1 MAVRDL
7 QTSAFATLPPS
18 ISASDRRTEPL
29 RELRATLQLSVKVWG
44 MDCNGKPFATSAKT
58 VEVSAL
64 GARLTGFSSVNEGE
78 VIGIQYGDQKARF
91 RVIWIGEPGTEKAGQ
106 IGVKSL
112 DETKCIWSAALDA
125 QSMNHAQEVSGG
137 LAKVTSE
144 KAVPS
149 AERRR
154 YPRYHCN
161 GEIEVKTASNA
172 TAVRFRLT
180 DVGLGGCYA
189 DTMSP
194 LPLNTSLELVLK
206 ISGAVIAV
214 KGVVRTSHVSMGMG
228 IEFVDLNADQS
239 KQLAQLV
246 NRQFG
251 PSTPPA
257 IESVMSVAGNASPI
271 EPGVDALVRLLQKKG
286 LLSRDEFLGELQKPQ

>member
-7 QTSAFATLPPS
+7 QATSAFATLPPS
-18 ISASDRRTEPL
+18 ITASDRHTEAL

-44 MDCNGKPFATSAKT
+44 MDSNGKPFAASAKT
-58 VEVSAL
+58 EEVSAS
-64 GARLTGFSSVNEGE
+64 GARLTGLISVNEGE
-78 VIGIQYGDQKARF
+78 VIGIQYGDHKGRF
-91 RVIWIGEPGTEKAGQ
+91 RVVWIGETGTDKAGQ

-125 QSMNHAQEVSGG
+125 QTMDHAQEVSGG

-144 KAVPS
+144 QAAPS
-149 AERRR
+149 AERRD

-161 GEIEVKTASNA
+161 GEIEVKTASNK

-180 DVGLGGCYA
+180 DLGLGGCYA

-194 LPLNTSLELVLK
+194 LPVNTALDLLLKVAGLVMP
-206 ISGAVIAV
+206 A
-214 KGVVRTSHVSMGMG
+214 KGIVRTSHVSMGMG
-228 IEFVDLNADQS
+228 IEFVDLGAEQR
-239 KQLAQLV
+239 KQLTLLL
-246 NRQFG
+246 NRECGSQIVVA
-251 PSTPPA
+251 TEPA
-257 IESVMSVAGNASPI
+257 AGNYAAI